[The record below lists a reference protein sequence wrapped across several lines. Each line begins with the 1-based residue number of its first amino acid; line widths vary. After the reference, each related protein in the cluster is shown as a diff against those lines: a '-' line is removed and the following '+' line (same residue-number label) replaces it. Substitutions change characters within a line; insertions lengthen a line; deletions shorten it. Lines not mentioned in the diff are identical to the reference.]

1 MQFDR
6 IAPYYDRLSEL
17 VYGKSLI
24 EASGYYFHQL
34 EGRKQILIAG
44 GGSGEILERL
54 DDLDMPFQIDYVDM
68 SGEMIHRSR
77 QRQPFRNIT
86 VEFICEDLSKLTPAH
101 RYDAIITPFMLD
113 CFTQNELEYVVVR
126 IGGYL
131 TGNGVWLFSDF
142 VSTPQV
148 SHRMLIRMMYVFF
161 WVSAG
166 LKTRKLPD
174 YSKAFRKAG
183 LEPRASRSFLNGMV
197 ESRVYAG
204 ATSPKD
210 SSSHLPGG

>member
-24 EASGYYFHQL
+24 EAAGYYFHQL
-34 EGRKQILIAG
+34 EGRERVLIAG

-54 DDLDMPFQIDYVDM
+54 DDLNMPFQIDYVDM
-68 SGEMIHRSR
+68 SGEMIRRSR

-86 VEFICEDLSKLTPAH
+86 VDFICQDLLKFTSAH
-101 RYDAIITPFMLD
+101 RYDAIITPFILD
-113 CFTQNELEYVVVR
+113 CFNQVELEYVVR
-126 IGGYL
+126 KIAGYM

-142 VSTPQV
+142 VSTRPFSQ
-148 SHRMLIRMMYVFF
+148 RMLIRLMYVFF
-161 WVSAG
+161 WFSAG

-174 YSKAFRKAG
+174 YNKAFRKAG
-183 LEPRASRSFLNGMV
+183 LESQASGSFLKGMV
-197 ESRVYAG
+197 ESGIYAG
-204 ATSPKD
+204 ATFPKD
-210 SSSHLPGG
+210 SSARLPGG